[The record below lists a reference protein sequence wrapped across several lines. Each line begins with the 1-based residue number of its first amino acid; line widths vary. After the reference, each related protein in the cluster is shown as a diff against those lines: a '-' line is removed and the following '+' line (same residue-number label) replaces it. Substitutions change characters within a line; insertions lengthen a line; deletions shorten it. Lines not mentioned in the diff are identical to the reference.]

1 MTTKRMTFALPVLAL
16 VFALSPG
23 LLADPWNVGDQVTY
37 SLASGNRIGAYTY
50 GGTFLGYGGLFEIT
64 NQTTGVKVY
73 TFCLEIDEFISNP
86 SYVQGVSGIAQ
97 LGGRNT
103 NSGDPLSDAARWLY
117 AQYLAGAVGYQNVKA
132 LQLAIWWLEDE
143 FYDWQKGSYA
153 TALDNWAA
161 FYNGKVSGV
170 GTAAK
175 NYVTAALANAGSAPS
190 NIYVLTLRGGSD
202 GVSGAQRQDYLV
214 RVSEPTTLILLGSGL
229 LMTGLLRRRPR
240 P

>member
-1 MTTKRMTFALPVLAL
+1 MRKPLFALPLLA
-16 VFALSPG
+16 VTMFVSPRVW
-23 LLADPWNVGDQVTY
+23 ADPWNVGDEVTY
-37 SLASGNRIGAYTY
+37 YLASSNRIGAWTY
-50 GGTFLGYGGLFEIT
+50 SGTFLGYGGLFKIT
-64 NQTTGVKVY
+64 NQDTGAEVY
-73 TFCLEIDEFISNP
+73 TFCLEMDEFISNP

-117 AQYLAGAVGYQNVKA
+117 AQYLSGASGYQNVKA

-153 TALDNWAA
+153 TPLDNWAA
-161 FYNGKVSGV
+161 FYDTKVSGV
-170 GTAAK
+170 GTTAR
-175 NYVTAALANAGSAPS
+175 NYVQNALANAGNAPS

-214 RVSEPTTLILLGSGL
+214 RVSEPTTLILLGGGL
-229 LMTGLLRRRPR
+229 VATGLLPRRRSR
-240 P
+240 S